1 MSLPHHKLVAWQRA
15 DDLFIEVHQLTQT
28 TFPREE
34 KYELSSQLRRAA
46 YSVPA
51 NIVEGLARQF
61 PKERFHFLSIASA
74 SLAEVGYG
82 LHAARRLGYLLP
94 EQYDAL
100 ELKVRQVAAPARRAK
115 RRALVPK
122 SPIILPLRQRCLFL
136 PLPRRALCLVEGTIG
151 APGIGAEA
159 FLAGHRQHVTVRA
172 VIRNPVFGRL
182 APSASQKPD
191 DRRRIIGRGI
201 Q

>member
-15 DDLFIEVHQLTQT
+15 DDLFIEVHQLTRT
-28 TFPREE
+28 AFPKEE

-94 EQYDAL
+94 EQYDHL
-100 ELKVRQVAAPARRAK
+100 ELKVRQVAAPLNGLLDRFRSGDLRADAASTGFLRGAK
-115 RRALVPK
+115 RRV
-122 SPIILPLRQRCLFL
+122 
-136 PLPRRALCLVEGTIG
+136 
-151 APGIGAEA
+151 
-159 FLAGHRQHVTVRA
+159 
-172 VIRNPVFGRL
+172 
-182 APSASQKPD
+182 
-191 DRRRIIGRGI
+191 
-201 Q
+201 